1 MSDIEF
7 TGERFVPGVPGEIA
21 HEHWHRYAF
30 ARRFVAG
37 RRTLDVACGEG
48 YGSALLASAA
58 ATVIG
63 VDVAPEVVAHAAQR
77 YRDRSNLRF
86 EAGSASR
93 LPLEDASV
101 DAVVSFETIEHLP
114 REDQPRMIAEIA
126 RVLVDDGLLVLSAPN
141 PVEYSQKRDY
151 RNPFHLHEPG
161 RAEIDEMLAQWFPM
175 RRWHRQRRYFG
186 SALWS
191 EGAAVK
197 DFEAWQGSEAGAV
210 PAPLPEPMYALV
222 IAAKHDGAAL
232 PASPSV
238 SLFSDGTESELVR
251 MDANAAEVLRLD
263 RLLAQ
268 RDAELASLT
277 QQFEAAGRHVVD
289 LEAAIAGRD
298 AVIQTANAQAAA
310 ALAQATAARN
320 QVAELEA
327 VRDVLQSERDA
338 ARVDV
343 VGVARARDDATTAL
357 GSARQAMD
365 ALRDENARLE
375 RAIAA
380 QERIIGYR
388 QTMRWWLA
396 LPWNRLRALVRRLR
410 A

>member
-1 MSDIEF
+1 
-7 TGERFVPGVPGEIA
+7 
-21 HEHWHRYAF
+21 
-30 ARRFVAG
+30 
-37 RRTLDVACGEG
+37 
-48 YGSALLASAA
+48 
-58 ATVIG
+58 
-63 VDVAPEVVAHAAQR
+63 
-77 YRDRSNLRF
+77 
-86 EAGSASR
+86 
-93 LPLEDASV
+93 
-101 DAVVSFETIEHLP
+101 
-114 REDQPRMIAEIA
+114 
-126 RVLVDDGLLVLSAPN
+126 
-141 PVEYSQKRDY
+141 
-151 RNPFHLHEPG
+151 
-161 RAEIDEMLAQWFPM
+161 
-175 RRWHRQRRYFG
+175 
-186 SALWS
+186 
-191 EGAAVK
+191 
-197 DFEAWQGSEAGAV
+197 
-210 PAPLPEPMYALV
+210 
-222 IAAKHDGAAL
+222 
-232 PASPSV
+232 
-238 SLFSDGTESELVR
+238 
-251 MDANAAEVLRLD
+251 
-263 RLLAQ
+263 
-268 RDAELASLT
+268 
-277 QQFEAAGRHVVD
+277 VD

-343 VGVARARDDATTAL
+343 LGVARARDDATTAL